1 MRARNRDNARRTRK
15 RKKLYIAFLNNALES
30 LENVLNPKESSS
42 DSNADNLNEKN
53 VNSGSSYLIEASIVD
68 DNNQDSE
75 ATSNNKL
82 LDSRFSLIAERLSAE
97 NENVKRIALLNSEY
111 RKIQRALEAEKE
123 AAVKRDK
130 EINLLY
136 MQKKQLEVHICIFMC
151 HI

>member
-1 MRARNRDNARRTRK
+1 M
-15 RKKLYIAFLNNALES
+15 RKKE
-30 LENVLNPKESSS
+30 
-42 DSNADNLNEKN
+42 
-53 VNSGSSYLIEASIVD
+53 
-68 DNNQDSE
+68 
-75 ATSNNKL
+75 
-82 LDSRFSLIAERLSAE
+82 RFSLIAERLSA
-97 NENVKRIALLNSEY
+97 ENVKRIALLNSEY

>member
-1 MRARNRDNARRTRK
+1 M
-15 RKKLYIAFLNNALES
+15 RKKE
-30 LENVLNPKESSS
+30 
-42 DSNADNLNEKN
+42 
-53 VNSGSSYLIEASIVD
+53 
-68 DNNQDSE
+68 
-75 ATSNNKL
+75 
-82 LDSRFSLIAERLSAE
+82 RFSLIAERLSAE